1 MYILSKRS
9 LLYDKEKDY
18 PYLLIYYQIIIEN
31 EIIKNV
37 YKLANFN
44 IIIINIFNIKYN
56 LNKIIINIQVLALLI
71 LCSYYFIFNNK
82 IIYN

>member
-9 LLYDKEKDY
+9 LLYVKKV
-18 PYLLIYYQIIIEN
+18 LFVFINIYYQIIIEN

-44 IIIINIFNIKYN
+44 IIINIFSIKYN
-56 LNKIIINIQVLALLI
+56 LNKILLLI
-71 LCSYYFIFNNK
+71 YLVLN
-82 IIYN
+82 II